1 MVGVGDGPWE
11 MMQEFDDQL
20 PARRFDNFQFV
31 EYNAVMQMNKK
42 NPEAGFAIMALMEIP
57 GARRARLEVERE
69 SKRNGT
75 GLTHECCV
83 CWVPSA
89 CSFAEQYQTI
99 RSLEML

>member
-11 MMQEFDDQL
+11 MMKEFDDQL

-57 GARRARLEVERE
+57 GTLHP
-69 SKRNGT
+69 G
-75 GLTHECCV
+75 
-83 CWVPSA
+83 SA
-89 CSFAEQYQTI
+89 LPLCLLFHHAHSNVVI
-99 RSLEML
+99 C